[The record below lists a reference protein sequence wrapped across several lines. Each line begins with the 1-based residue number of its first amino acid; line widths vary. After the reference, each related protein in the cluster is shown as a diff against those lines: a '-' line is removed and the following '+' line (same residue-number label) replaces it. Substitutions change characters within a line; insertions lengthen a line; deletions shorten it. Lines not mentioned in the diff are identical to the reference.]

1 MKERI
6 YTARELKE
14 FLDKLP
20 DNTPIYS
27 YDFDFIWDEDCN
39 IVDIQDEEVFSIECE
54 ISPSGRLYMG
64 CYKDMGE

>member
-6 YTARELKE
+6 CTVRELKE
-14 FLDKLP
+14 FLAKLP

-27 YDFDFIWDEDCN
+27 YDIDYTWDEDCN

-54 ISPSGRLYMG
+54 ISPSGRLYMR
-64 CYKDMGE
+64 CYNEF